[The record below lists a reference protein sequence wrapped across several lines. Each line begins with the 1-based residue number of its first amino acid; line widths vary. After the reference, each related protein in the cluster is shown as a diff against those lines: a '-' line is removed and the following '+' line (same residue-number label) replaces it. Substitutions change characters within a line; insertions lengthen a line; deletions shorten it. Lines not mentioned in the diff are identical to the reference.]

1 MSRHGCGR
9 FHSATSR
16 SPATSRAVGLVV
28 DSSPQLPDETM
39 NGLDVPHVADLARAL
54 NEAGWTCFE
63 GAHEPGN
70 YDSCADCRRVCN
82 EQVAALTPILSRALA
97 EAWAQGQSAKPYL
110 ANIEVG
116 GQQVVMR
123 STPSNPYLTEKE
135 QSNDD

>member
-1 MSRHGCGR
+1 MSDL
-9 FHSATSR
+9 
-16 SPATSRAVGLVV
+16 SPAL
-28 DSSPQLPDETM
+28 LEE
-39 NGLDVPHVADLARAL
+39 LAKAL

-63 GAHEPGN
+63 GSHEPAN
-70 YDSCADCRRVCN
+70 YDTCPDCQRVCK

-97 EAWAQGQSAKPYL
+97 EAWAQGQAAKPCL

-135 QSNDD
+135 QSSHER